1 MQHKVRR
8 VYMPKLKVMVLLFGL
23 FLLLLVVVKGV
34 LLSGRFMQSTG
45 ITPAT
50 LFRLVFD
57 SGADLRPIDGRVN
70 MLLLGIPGGEHEG
83 RDLTDTILVLSFHEK
98 NHTVS
103 MISLPRDIW
112 SDTLKDKV
120 NSAYHYGELKSRE
133 TGSASGR
140 KKGGLILSKAIVSD
154 IVGLPIQYALV
165 LDFSGFRK
173 IIDLVGGIKVN
184 VPKSFTD
191 SEFPVP
197 GKENDTCGGDT
208 EFRCRY
214 EPLHFEAGIQRMD
227 GETALNYVR
236 SRHAEGDEG
245 SDFARGR
252 RQQEVLLALKVRLMS
267 RDIYL
272 RPGELEKLYRAFDE
286 ATDMDMNI
294 GELLTVGKL
303 FMGIPKE
310 QTQRISLED
319 KLYTPPSS
327 WYGRYVLLP
336 IEDFQKIHEFIQK
349 SLK

>member
-1 MQHKVRR
+1 MESHVRR
-8 VYMPKLKVMVLLFGL
+8 LHVSKAKIAVLLFGV
-23 FLLLLVVVKGV
+23 FLLVLMAKGIIY
-34 LLSGRFMQSTG
+34 SGRVMQSTG
-45 ITPAT
+45 ITPTT

-57 SGADLRPIDGRVN
+57 SGADLRPIEGRVN
-70 MLLLGIPGGEHEG
+70 ILLLGIPGGTHEG
-83 RDLTDTILVLSFHEK
+83 TDLTDTILVLSFHEK
-98 NHTVS
+98 NHTLS

-133 TGSASGR
+133 TGSRSAG

-154 IVGLPIQYALV
+154 MVGLPIQYALV

-173 IIDLVGGIKVN
+173 VIDLVGGVEVN

-197 GKENDTCGGDT
+197 GKENDTCGGDL
-208 EFRCRY
+208 EVRCRY
-214 EPLHFEAGIQRMD
+214 QPLHFEAGIQRMD
-227 GETALNYVR
+227 GETALQYVR
-236 SRHAEGDEG
+236 SRHAEGEEG

-252 RQQEVLLALKVRLMS
+252 RQQEVLLALKARLMS
-267 RDIYL
+267 KDIYL
-272 RPGELEKLYRAFDE
+272 NPGELEKLYGAFDE
-286 ATDMDMNI
+286 ATDTDMNI
-294 GELLTVGKL
+294 GELVTVGKL

-336 IEDFQKIHEFIQK
+336 QESFEAIHTFVK
-349 SLK
+349 SSLK